1 MGIALRHAAI
11 FVDLENIYYFLK
23 NRVAE
28 GHDIAALSVDMV
40 RQLRHVLAADQQV
53 QCIVQHAYAD
63 FSRLPGEM
71 QGAMYLMGMET
82 HHVLGTDHKNA
93 ADMRLCIDAMETLY
107 VRGEI
112 ASFILMGGDRDYIPV
127 VQHLRKHGKEVL
139 ISAFKAGTSG
149 DLLQVADESNF
160 IDLTPLLPNGIKLVE
175 PLRPVHAPVAVPPMK
190 PQPPIAQV
198 SSTYAEPKAN
208 DRTSL
213 PKFAKP
219 RKVKS
224 ADELDTLALMLQHF
238 PDKPEIWLTPFLH
251 RQRTNMSHLAD
262 YERRALL
269 TNLAEAGAIVIE
281 KRPGDQ
287 GEFSV
292 IVLNW
297 NHPDVQ
303 ELC

>member
-1 MGIALRHAAI
+1 
-11 FVDLENIYYFLK
+11 
-23 NRVAE
+23 
-28 GHDIAALSVDMV
+28 
-40 RQLRHVLAADQQV
+40 
-53 QCIVQHAYAD
+53 
-63 FSRLPGEM
+63 
-71 QGAMYLMGMET
+71 
-82 HHVLGTDHKNA
+82 
-93 ADMRLCIDAMETLY
+93 
-107 VRGEI
+107 
-112 ASFILMGGDRDYIPV
+112 
-127 VQHLRKHGKEVL
+127 
-139 ISAFKAGTSG
+139 
-149 DLLQVADESNF
+149 
-160 IDLTPLLPNGIKLVE
+160 LPNGMKLVD
-175 PLRPVHAPVAVPPMK
+175 PIRPVHAPVVTASALAQTPQAKTPPK
-190 PQPPIAQV
+190 QLEPI
-198 SSTYAEPKAN
+198 TN
-208 DRTSL
+208 DRAAL
-213 PKFAKP
+213 PKFAKA

-269 TNLAEAGAIVIE
+269 TNLSEAGAIVIE